1 MAEFQLFGS
10 LVAFFLPLTI
20 MFIMYTLT
28 IRTLNRQARL
38 VSSIMVQNSC
48 VSPPSRSSRRHD
60 STASSRADYEIGS
73 NRETMITSNRN
84 CVACA
89 RHEQKIPE
97 RAWSK
102 AAPLRRA
109 LRRLQ
114 ILKLFA
120 RRTDEEDARNKI
132 TTKSTMES
140 NRENLR
146 YYKIEKN
153 RLLILTCN
161 KLFPN

>member
-1 MAEFQLFGS
+1 MCAINMAEFQLFGS

-48 VSPPSRSSRRHD
+48 VSPPFRSSRRHD

-73 NRETMITSNRN
+73 NRETMVTSNRN

-89 RHEQKIPE
+89 RYEREQKIPE

-102 AAPLRRA
+102 AAPLRRV

-114 ILKLFA
+114 ILKIFA
-120 RRTDEEDARNKI
+120 RHTDEEDARNKI

-146 YYKIEKN
+146 YYKIGD
-153 RLLILTCN
+153 
-161 KLFPN
+161 